1 MECPKCGFDNREEV
15 KFCEECGFKFEME
28 CPACKAY
35 IPAGRKFCG
44 ECGHHLITTEE
55 ISEKKSETKSV
66 PFKSLAEKS
75 ISEVAPIEGERKH
88 VTVLFSDLSGYTAMS
103 ERLDPEEVKEITTHI
118 FGEISKIVGKYE
130 GFIEKY
136 AGDAIMALF
145 GADAAH
151 EDDPVRAINAAREI
165 HNLVN
170 SLSPKYEERIEQPLS
185 MHSGINTGLVVTG
198 EVNLERGT
206 HGVAGDTVN
215 VAARLSALG
224 NAGEILVA
232 TDTYAQTD
240 GYFDFKEL
248 EPAKIRGKSAP
259 VRIYK
264 VLSPKDQPVKIHRLQ
279 GLKAV
284 LIGRKVEMDQLSDAV
299 QKLKTGTSSVF
310 TICGTA
316 GTGKSRLIQEF
327 RESLN
332 HDEIQWLEGQAFPF
346 SQNTPYFPLINLLN
360 RAFQIKEGDPPDVI
374 KEKIETAIAS
384 LIEDTKAVVPYIG
397 TLFSLSYPE
406 VEEVSPEFW
415 QTQLQHAV
423 QILLS
428 ALTRQKPLVV
438 CLEDLHWSDPSFLE
452 LVRLFFEEFREP
464 VLFLCSYRPVI
475 SLVTSQQISAMANSY
490 REIRLQD
497 LSPTESQSMVES
509 LLNTDTIPNDLQ
521 QFVQDKVEGNPFYL
535 EEVINS
541 LIETGAL
548 IQDIGDWRI
557 TRPITE
563 SDISSTIHG
572 VITGRIDRLEKETKR
587 ILQEASVI
595 GRTFLYQILSRITE
609 LKDHIDWSLRGLERL
624 DLIRARTLQPDLE
637 YIFKHALTQEV
648 VYNGLL
654 KKERQKI
661 HERIGSVIEQL
672 FRDRLPE
679 FHETLAYHYS
689 RGESLLKAVDYLV
702 KSAEKS
708 LKHYAVEESHRYFDQ
723 AYNIL
728 VSRTVTEEDEIEL
741 LIDLILKWA
750 LGFYYRGDVNGLR
763 SLLARH
769 ETDVQACQDNSKI
782 GMYMA
787 WTGFSLWTQGEK
799 LDHAYQYL
807 QSAAEMGQENGDQEV
822 VGYASA
828 WLTWVC
834 ADLGKFDEAIDFGKR
849 AIEIGK
855 YFPADQYL
863 NFKPVGGLAWSYG
876 MKGDADKAIEY
887 GKISLDYGQKHSNVR
902 SMVLGY
908 FGIGHGYQI
917 KGDLPSAI
925 KTFHKA
931 LTTSKDPFYAQGTK
945 VLLGTSYILDGQ
957 FDKAETLLH
966 EATDFYHKF
975 GLGMI
980 GHAAETGFGT
990 ILVTKGRM
998 TEGLKMIKG
1007 AARKMAENQ
1016 RRSFNISAEYVLGSL
1031 YLQIALGQG
1040 PKSLAIM
1047 VKNIGFIIKHVP
1059 NAAKKA
1065 EHYLSNT
1072 IELSEKIGSRQ
1083 YLGQAYLDL
1092 GRLHKAKKRTDQAR
1106 DCFTRAMKVFEQ
1118 NNAETLVK
1126 QAKEEIE
1133 SVM

>member
-1 MECPKCGFDNREEV
+1 VECPKCEFDNREEV
-15 KFCEECGFKFEME
+15 KFCEECGFKFELE

-44 ECGHHLITTEE
+44 ECGHHLVPTDEV
-55 ISEKKSETKSV
+55 SEKKPETKNV
-66 PFKSLAEKS
+66 PFHSLAEKS

-118 FGEISKIVGKYE
+118 FGEISKIVAKYE

-136 AGDAIMALF
+136 AGDAIMAIF

-170 SLSPKYEERIEQPLS
+170 TLSPKYEEKIEQPLS

-206 HGVAGDTVN
+206 HGVAGDTIN

-232 TDTYAQTD
+232 TDTYTQAD

-259 VRIYK
+259 VRIFK

-299 QKLKTGTSSVF
+299 QKLKAGTSSVF
-310 TICGTA
+310 SICGTA

-346 SQNTPYFPLINLLN
+346 SQNMPYFPLINLLN

-374 KEKIETAIAS
+374 KEKIEAAIAS
-384 LIEDTKAVVPYIG
+384 LIEDSQGVLPYIG
-397 TLFSLSYPE
+397 SLFSLSYPE

-415 QTQLQHAV
+415 QIQLQRAV
-423 QILLS
+423 QTLLS
-428 ALTRQKPLVV
+428 ALARQAPLVI
-438 CLEDLHWSDPSFLE
+438 CLEDLHWADPSFLE
-452 LVRLFFEEFREP
+452 LIRLIFIEFQEP
-464 VLFLCSYRPVI
+464 VLFLCTYRPLI
-475 SLVTSQQISAMANSY
+475 TLFNSHQISAMANSY

-497 LSPTESQSMVES
+497 LSPSESQAMVES
-509 LLNTDTIPNDLQ
+509 LLQTDKIPSDLQ
-521 QFVQDKVEGNPFYL
+521 RFIQDMVEGNPFYL

-541 LIETGAL
+541 LIETGSLVQENDA
-548 IQDIGDWRI
+548 WEI
-557 TRPITE
+557 TQSITE
-563 SDISSTIHG
+563 ADVSSTIHG
-572 VITGRIDRLEKETKR
+572 VISGRLDRLEKETKR

-595 GRTFLYQILSRITE
+595 GRTFLYEILNRITD
-609 LKDHIDWSLRGLERL
+609 LKDHIDRGLSGLERL
-624 DLIRARTLQPDLE
+624 DLIRARVIQPDLE

-654 KKERQKI
+654 KKERRKI
-661 HERIGSVIEQL
+661 HERIGSVIERL
-672 FRDRLPE
+672 FETRLPE
-679 FHETLAYHYS
+679 FYETLAYHFA

-708 LKHYAVEESHRYFDQ
+708 LKRYAVEESHQYFDQ
-723 AYNIL
+723 AYRIL
-728 VSRTVTEEDEIEL
+728 VDRPATEEDEMGL
-741 LIDLILKWA
+741 LIDLILKWS
-750 LGFYYRGDVNGLR
+750 LVFYYRGDVNGLR

-769 ETDVQACQDNSKI
+769 ETDVRTFQDKSMQ
-782 GMYMA
+782 GMYLA
-787 WTGFSLWTQGEK
+787 WTGFSLWTQGEQ
-799 LDHAYQYL
+799 LDQAYQYL
-807 QSAAEMGQENGDQEV
+807 RSAAEIGQENGDQEI

-834 ADLGKFDEAIDFGKR
+834 AELGYFDEAVACGQK
-849 AIEIGK
+849 AIEIAKG
-855 YFPADQYL
+855 FPADQYL

-876 MKGDADKAIEY
+876 MQGDADKAIEY
-887 GKISLDYGQKHSNVR
+887 GKACLDYGQRHANVR
-902 SMVLGY
+902 AMVLGY
-908 FGIGHGYQI
+908 YGIGNGYQI

-925 KTFHKA
+925 ETFNKA

-945 VLLGTSYILDGQ
+945 ALLGLCYISDGQ
-957 FDKAETLLH
+957 FDTAETILQ

-980 GHAAETGFGT
+980 GHPAEMGLGVT
-990 ILVTKGRM
+990 LVTKGRM
-998 TEGLKMIKG
+998 TEGLNMIKDG
-1007 AARKMAENQ
+1007 ARMMSENQ
-1016 RRSFNISAEYVLGSL
+1016 RRAFYLSAEYMLGSL

-1040 PKSLAIM
+1040 PKSLALM
-1047 VKNIGFIIKHVP
+1047 AKNIGFIIKQVP

-1065 EHYLSNT
+1065 EYHLNQI
-1072 IELSEKIGSRQ
+1072 IELSDKIDCRRF
-1083 YLGQAYLDL
+1083 LGQAYLDL
-1092 GRLHKAKKRTDQAR
+1092 GRLHQAKKRLERAR
-1106 DCFTRAMKVFEQ
+1106 DCYSRAIKVFKQ
-1118 NNAETLVK
+1118 NRAETLVK
-1126 QAKEEIE
+1126 QAKEDIE
-1133 SVM
+1133 SVQ